1 MRINLKQIHADVKEF
16 NFALSEKQEPKNVLQ
31 LRNFLI
37 QEEIQKFEA
46 EIFKDEKDIQKLI
59 KECCDVIY
67 VAMGGVIKMFPDNM
81 ATVATDVNVLKAND
95 AIVKVLDSAKQFNSS
110 LDRTFLFPILN
121 GILNYTMTVISYE
134 QFKKAWAEVHRS
146 NMSKTENMSF
156 DENGKVQK
164 GDYSVAD
171 LSFLKPK
178 TKRKVR
184 KLIESDKTEK
194 DATATN

>member
-16 NFALSEKQEPKNVLQ
+16 NLASSEKQEPTNVLE

-37 QEEIQKFEA
+37 QEEIQEFEA

-67 VAMGGVIKMFPDNM
+67 VAMGGVIEMFPDNM
-81 ATVATDVNVLKAND
+81 ATVATDINILTAND

-121 GILNYTMTVISYE
+121 GVLNYTMTVISYE

-146 NMSKTENMSF
+146 NMSKTENISF

-164 GDYSVAD
+164 GDYTAAD

-178 TKRKVR
+178 TKRKV
-184 KLIESDKTEK
+184 KEIVEADKTGK
-194 DATATN
+194 DGN

>member
-16 NFALSEKQEPKNVLQ
+16 NLASSEKQEPTNVLE
-31 LRNFLI
+31 LRKSLI
-37 QEEIQKFEA
+37 QEEIQEFEA
-46 EIFKDEKDIQKLI
+46 EIFKDEKDIQKI
-59 KECCDVIY
+59 VKECCDVIY
-67 VAMGGVIKMFPDNM
+67 VAMGGVIEMFPDNM
-81 ATVATDVNVLKAND
+81 ATVATDVNVLRAND
-95 AIVKVLDSAKQFNSS
+95 AIVKVHDSAKQFNSS

-121 GILNYTMTVISYE
+121 GIMNYTMTVISYE

-146 NMSKTENMSF
+146 NMSKTENISF

-184 KLIESDKTEK
+184 KLIESDKKEK
-194 DATATN
+194 DETATN

>member
-1 MRINLKQIHADVKEF
+1 MRINLKQIHKDVKEF
-16 NFALSEKQEPKNVLQ
+16 NLALSEKQEPTNVLE
-31 LRNFLI
+31 LRKSLI
-37 QEEIQKFEA
+37 QEEIQEFEA

-81 ATVATDVNVLKAND
+81 ATVATDVNILTANE
-95 AIVKVLDSAKQFNSS
+95 AIVKVHDSAKQFNSS

-146 NMSKTENMSF
+146 NMSKTENISF

-164 GDYSVAD
+164 GDYSVAN

-194 DATATN
+194 DETATN

>member
-146 NMSKTENMSF
+146 NMSKTENISF

>member
-1 MRINLKQIHADVKEF
+1 MRISLKQIHTDVKEF
-16 NFALSEKQEPKNVLQ
+16 NLALSEKQEPTNVLE

-37 QEEIQKFEA
+37 QQEIQEFEE

-67 VAMGGVIKMFPDNM
+67 VAMGGVIEMFPDNM
-81 ATVATDVNVLKAND
+81 ATVATDINILTAND

-121 GILNYTMTVISYE
+121 GVLNYTMTVISYE

-146 NMSKTENMSF
+146 NMSKTENISF

-178 TKRKVR
+178 TKRKAK
-184 KLIESDKTEK
+184 KLIEADKTEK
-194 DATATN
+194 DGN

>member
-1 MRINLKQIHADVKEF
+1 MRINLKQIHTDVKEF

-37 QEEIQKFEA
+37 QEEVTEFEA
-46 EIFKDEKDIQKLI
+46 EIFKDEKDIQKLV

-81 ATVATDVNVLKAND
+81 ATVATDVNILTANE
-95 AIVKVLDSAKQFNSS
+95 AIVKVLDNAKKFNSS

-146 NMSKTENMSF
+146 NMSKTENISF
-156 DENGKVQK
+156 DEKGKVQK
-164 GDYSVAD
+164 GNYTPAD

-178 TKRKVR
+178 TKRKAK
-184 KLIESDKTEK
+184 KLVEVDKIEKHGK
-194 DATATN
+194 

>member
-1 MRINLKQIHADVKEF
+1 MRINLKQIHKDVKEF
-16 NFALSEKQEPKNVLQ
+16 NLALSEKQEPTNVLQ

-37 QEEIQKFEA
+37 QEEIQEFET
-46 EIFKDEKDIQKLI
+46 EIFKDEKDIQKI
-59 KECCDVIY
+59 VKECCDVIY
-67 VAMGGVIKMFPDNM
+67 VAMGGVIEMFPDNM
-81 ATVATDVNVLKAND
+81 ATVATDVNILTANK
-95 AIVKVLDSAKQFNSS
+95 AIVKVHDSAKQFNSS

-146 NMSKTENMSF
+146 NMSKTENISF

-164 GDYSVAD
+164 GDYSVAN

-194 DATATN
+194 DETATN

>member
-1 MRINLKQIHADVKEF
+1 MRINLKQIHKDVKEF
-16 NFALSEKQEPKNVLQ
+16 NLALSEKQEPKNVLE

-37 QEEIQKFEA
+37 QEEIKEFEE

-67 VAMGGVIKMFPDNM
+67 TAMGGVIEMFPDNM
-81 ATVATDVNVLKAND
+81 ATVATDVNILTANE
-95 AIVKVLDSAKQFNSS
+95 AIVKVHDSAKKFNSS

-146 NMSKTENMSF
+146 NMSKTENISF

-164 GDYSVAD
+164 SDYSVAD

>member
-1 MRINLKQIHADVKEF
+1 MRINLKQIHKDVKEF
-16 NFALSEKQEPKNVLQ
+16 NLALSKKQEPTNVLE

-37 QEEIQKFEA
+37 QEEIKEFEE
-46 EIFKDEKDIQKLI
+46 EIFKDEKDIQKI
-59 KECCDVIY
+59 VKECCDVIY
-67 VAMGGVIKMFPDNM
+67 VAMGGVIEMFPDNM
-81 ATVATDVNVLKAND
+81 ATVATDVNILTANK
-95 AIVKVLDSAKQFNSS
+95 AIVKVHDSAKQFNSN

-121 GILNYTMTVISYE
+121 GIMNYTMTVISYE

-146 NMSKTENMSF
+146 NMSKTENISF

-178 TKRKVR
+178 TKRKVK

>member
-1 MRINLKQIHADVKEF
+1 MRINLKQIHKDVKEF
-16 NFALSEKQEPKNVLQ
+16 NLALSEKQEPTNVLQ

-37 QEEIQKFEA
+37 QEEIQEFET
-46 EIFKDEKDIQKLI
+46 EIFKDEKDIQKI
-59 KECCDVIY
+59 VKECCDVIY
-67 VAMGGVIKMFPDNM
+67 VAMGGVIEMFPDNM
-81 ATVATDVNVLKAND
+81 ATVATDVNILTANE
-95 AIVKVLDSAKQFNSS
+95 AIVKVHDSAKQFNSN

-121 GILNYTMTVISYE
+121 GIMNYTMTVISYE

-146 NMSKTENMSF
+146 NMSKTENISF

>member
-1 MRINLKQIHADVKEF
+1 MRINLKQIHKDVKEF
-16 NFALSEKQEPKNVLQ
+16 NLALSEKQEPTNVLQ

-37 QEEIQKFEA
+37 QEEIQEFET
-46 EIFKDEKDIQKLI
+46 EIFKDEKDIQKI
-59 KECCDVIY
+59 VKECCDVIY
-67 VAMGGVIKMFPDNM
+67 VAMGGVIEMFPDNM
-81 ATVATDVNVLKAND
+81 ATVATDVNILTANK
-95 AIVKVLDSAKQFNSS
+95 AIVKVHDSAKQFNSN

-121 GILNYTMTVISYE
+121 GIMNYTMTVISYE

-146 NMSKTENMSF
+146 NMSKTENISF

-194 DATATN
+194 DETATN

>member
-1 MRINLKQIHADVKEF
+1 MRINLKQIHKDVKEF
-16 NFALSEKQEPKNVLQ
+16 NLALSEKQETTNVLQ

-37 QEEIQKFEA
+37 QEEIQEFEA
-46 EIFKDEKDIQKLI
+46 EIFKDEKDIEKLI

-81 ATVATDVNVLKAND
+81 ATVATDVNILTAND
-95 AIVKVLDSAKQFNSS
+95 AIVKVLDNAKQFNSS

-121 GILNYTMTVISYE
+121 GIMNYTMTVISYE

-146 NMSKTENMSF
+146 NMSKTENISF

-178 TKRKVR
+178 TKRKVK

>member
-1 MRINLKQIHADVKEF
+1 MRISLKQIHTDVKEF
-16 NFALSEKQEPKNVLQ
+16 NLALSEKQEPTNVLE

-37 QEEIQKFEA
+37 QQEIQEFEE

-67 VAMGGVIKMFPDNM
+67 VAMGGVIEMFPDNM
-81 ATVATDVNVLKAND
+81 ATVATDINILTAND

-121 GILNYTMTVISYE
+121 GVLNYTMTVISYE

-146 NMSKTENMSF
+146 NMSKTENISF

-164 GDYSVAD
+164 GDYTAAD

-178 TKRKVR
+178 TKRKV
-184 KLIESDKTEK
+184 KEIVEADKTGK
-194 DATATN
+194 DGN

>member
-194 DATATN
+194 NATATN

>member
-1 MRINLKQIHADVKEF
+1 MRINLKQIHKDVKEF
-16 NFALSEKQEPKNVLQ
+16 NLALSEKQETTNVLQ

-37 QEEIQKFEA
+37 QEEIQEFEA
-46 EIFKDEKDIQKLI
+46 EIFKDEKDIEKLI

-81 ATVATDVNVLKAND
+81 ATVATDVNILTAND
-95 AIVKVLDSAKQFNSS
+95 AIVKVLDNAKQFNSS

-121 GILNYTMTVISYE
+121 GIMNYTMTVISYE

-146 NMSKTENMSF
+146 NMSKTENISF